1 MSGSTATLGMVSGSA
16 ATSGMVSGI
25 AAVLGAG
32 TIGAG
37 WAARLALMGWEVRV
51 FDPEGAEDLPETL
64 ARARASLPALYD
76 VPLPPE
82 GRVLRAATIPEAVT
96 GADWVQEAAPDRL
109 ELKRKLFQLVQAH
122 VAPGVL
128 LASSSAGHDIAAL
141 RGCATRPE
149 QALRLRPV
157 DPVYLMPTLRVEGQG
172 AEARLASIGMGQ
184 GDVAAAT
191 SLAAIGGG
199 EPEAR
204 DAALVTIL
212 RGLKDRG
219 AALAAPIIAHQAALS
234 PAPADPDAR
243 VIPVTLDRQVPVT
256 WVDYNGHMNEARF
269 VTAFSEAADRLLL
282 WAGMDAAA
290 IAAGHSVFTVETH
303 VRYLSEVQIGDRIQV
318 TTRVLAGGG
327 RKFHIWHEL
336 WVGDTLCATGEQLL
350 LHVDLETR
358 RSALPPPAMA
368 DWLAR
373 AAANHAALPT
383 PEGLGRHVGQRP

>member
-1 MSGSTATLGMVSGSA
+1 M
-16 ATSGMVSGI
+16 SGI
-25 AAVLGAG
+25 AAILGAG

-51 FDPEGAEDLPETL
+51 FDPGGAGNLPDTL

-82 GRVLRAATIPEAVT
+82 GRIARAATIPEAVA
-96 GADWVQEAAPDRL
+96 GAHWVQEAAPDRL
-109 ELKRKLFQLVQAH
+109 DLKRKLFQTAQAH
-122 VAPGVL
+122 VAPDAL
-128 LASSSAGHDIAAL
+128 LASSSAGHDLAAL
-141 RGCATRPE
+141 RGCATTPA
-149 QALRLRPV
+149 QIQRLRPV
-157 DPVYLMPTLRVEGQG
+157 DPAYLLPVVALEGQG
-172 AEARLASIGMGQ
+172 AEALLASVGMGP
-184 GDVAAAT
+184 GDVAAAA
-191 SLAAIGGG
+191 SLAALAG
-199 EPEAR
+199 PDPASR
-204 DAALVTIL
+204 DAALVTTL
-212 RGLKDRG
+212 RGLKARG
-219 AALAAPIIAHQAALS
+219 AALTAPILTHEASLAPPPPDPAAP
-234 PAPADPDAR
+234 

-269 VTAFSEAADRLLL
+269 VTAFSKAADRLLL

-303 VRYLSEVQIGDRIQV
+303 VRYLSEVQIGDRIRV
-318 TTRVLAGGG
+318 TTRVLEGGG

-336 WVGDTLCATGEQLL
+336 WVAETLCATGEQLL
-350 LHVDLETR
+350 LHVDLTTR

-373 AAANHAALPT
+373 AAMAHAALPL